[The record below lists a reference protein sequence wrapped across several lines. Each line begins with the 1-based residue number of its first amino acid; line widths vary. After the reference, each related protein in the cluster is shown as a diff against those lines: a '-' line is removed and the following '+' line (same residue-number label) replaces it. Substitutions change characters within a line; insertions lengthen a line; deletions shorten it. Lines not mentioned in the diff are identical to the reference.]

1 MTTKTVNV
9 NGKRRARHFSGPSV
23 TLPRLSPGEG
33 LRSVGEEILPL
44 ERAAVGL
51 GVAAALCGLPAV
63 STGDTEASNH
73 EAGGGPSGDDADA
86 APDSVDEHSPRLED
100 RARPHRPPVALRADL
115 GDPLDDAVQPRGDRP
130 TWPRDAAL
138 DRTELAEPRLDR
150 ARGGVLRVVAV
161 ELDVRGPSLAV
172 ILTVDLTLA
181 RLEGPAPRCDFL

>member
-44 ERAAVGL
+44 KRAAVGL

-86 APDSVDEHSPRLED
+86 APDSVDEHGPRLSMFFSYG
-100 RARPHRPPVALRADL
+100 RKSCFLPVFCSLNLRNYTSGFARLRFWQFCLHWQAFCLVID
-115 GDPLDDAVQPRGDRP
+115 GSS
-130 TWPRDAAL
+130 AAK
-138 DRTELAEPRLDR
+138 
-150 ARGGVLRVVAV
+150 V
-161 ELDVRGPSLAV
+161 
-172 ILTVDLTLA
+172 LA
-181 RLEGPAPRCDFL
+181 RFEYRLC

>member
-73 EAGGGPSGDDADA
+73 EAGGGRFFTPALLRSDLRYRFGPIPSASQRG
-86 APDSVDEHSPRLED
+86 SPQS
-100 RARPHRPPVALRADL
+100 
-115 GDPLDDAVQPRGDRP
+115 GVQRRESI
-130 TWPRDAAL
+130 R
-138 DRTELAEPRLDR
+138 
-150 ARGGVLRVVAV
+150 
-161 ELDVRGPSLAV
+161 
-172 ILTVDLTLA
+172 
-181 RLEGPAPRCDFL
+181 